1 MRSRL
6 FPALLFGGL
15 CLFAWIQIIG
25 LFAVPREH
33 PVAPSSGP
41 KLCVVLVFDQMRG
54 DYLEKWQ
61 GLFVDGGF
69 KRLQTEGA
77 WFSNCHYPYANTVTA
92 AGHASLMTGCTPHEH
107 GIIGNGWYDRR
118 TGKKVE
124 SITGLIGPD
133 PLRRKVRS
141 LGDVLV
147 DQTKGKAKV
156 VGLSIKDRSAILMAA
171 LRGLVYWLS
180 SEDQFVTSRHYAD
193 KLRPWVVEWNK
204 AAKLEAYRGKSW
216 ERLRTDIDYE
226 PLSGPDNF
234 KYEGTGSGQ
243 GRTFPHPTPNT
254 NAVRNSPFGNEVLL
268 DFAKTAIEKE
278 SLGRGAVTDL
288 LCVSFSSNDLVG
300 HTYGPDSQEVL
311 DITLRSDLIVKD
323 LLDYLDANVGKGKY
337 VVALSADHGICPLPE
352 AAKLQGKD
360 AARVPA
366 AVLGK
371 GAEAFLKG
379 KLPQIAEKTKWIE
392 ASSAPWI
399 YLNRTAL
406 AKKGLDSAEVERML
420 ADWLVQQPG
429 IERAFTRQ
437 ELSSA
442 KPLADPIAESVRLS
456 FDPERSGDVAVVLKP
471 YCLFSG
477 TETGKPAPAEPGEKA
492 EVASSEKTQ
501 TAKAP
506 TGTTHGSP
514 HPYDTHVPL
523 LVMGPGIQPGRYPE
537 RIAPQSL
544 VPILAQILGIDPP
557 ATATYPVPAGLFRS
571 DAPTTESRR

>member
-6 FPALLFGGL
+6 IPAALLLGV
-15 CLFAWIQIIG
+15 LFAATLTYVVYTFVTADVEPI
-25 LFAVPREH
+25 AATR
-33 PVAPSSGP
+33 GP

-54 DYLEKWQ
+54 DYLDKWQ
-61 GLFVDGGF
+61 SLFVDGGF

-107 GIIGNGWYDRR
+107 GIIGNAWYDRR

-124 SITGLIGPD
+124 AITGLLGPD

-141 LGDVLV
+141 LGDALV
-147 DQTKGKAKV
+147 DRTKGKAKV
-156 VGLSIKDRSAILMAA
+156 AGISIKDRSAILMAA
-171 LRGLVYWLS
+171 LRGFVYWLS

-193 KLRPWVVEWNK
+193 KSRPWVTQYNK
-204 AAKLEAYRGKSW
+204 AAKLQAYRGVPW
-216 ERLRTDIDYE
+216 DRLRTDLDYE

-243 GRTFPHPTPNT
+243 GRTFPHPTPT
-254 NAVRNSPFGNEVLL
+254 TSAVRCSPFGNEVLL
-268 DFAKTAIEKE
+268 DFAKATIEHE

-300 HTYGPDSQEVL
+300 HSYGPDSQEVL
-311 DITLRSDLIVKD
+311 DMTLRSDLIVRD
-323 LLDYLDANVGKGKY
+323 LLDYLDAKFGKGNY

-360 AARVPA
+360 GARVQA

-371 GAEAFLKG
+371 GAEAFLQKTFTKG
-379 KLPQIAEKTKWIE
+379 DEKVKWIE
-392 ASSAPWI
+392 NASAPWI

-406 AKKGLDSAEVERML
+406 TKHGLDSAEVEKTL

-429 IERAFTRQ
+429 IERAFTRA
-437 ELSSA
+437 ELSSNQ
-442 KPLADPIAESVRLS
+442 PLTDPIAESARQS
-456 FDPERSGDVAVVLKP
+456 FDAERSGDLMVVLKP
-471 YCLFSG
+471 YHLFTGSEWG
-477 TETGKPAPAEPGEKA
+477 KAAASTEGEPAEKRSEKA
-492 EVASSEKTQ
+492 PE
-501 TAKAP
+501 KAP

-523 LVMGPGIQPGRYPE
+523 LVMGPGIQPGTYPG
-537 RIAPQSL
+537 RVAPQSL
-544 VPILAQILGIDPP
+544 VPILARILGIDPP
-557 ATATYPVPAGLFRS
+557 TTATYPVPAGLFRV
-571 DAPTTESRR
+571 DAAAAESRP